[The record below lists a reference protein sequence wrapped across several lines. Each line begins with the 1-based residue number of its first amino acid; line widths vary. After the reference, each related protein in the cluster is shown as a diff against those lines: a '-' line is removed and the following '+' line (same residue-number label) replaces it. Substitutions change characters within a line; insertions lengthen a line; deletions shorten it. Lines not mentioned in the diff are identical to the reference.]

1 MDAATL
7 KDARRAAGLTQ
18 QQAAALLGVT
28 QAYLSMLERGER
40 PVSDVVAAGAVMH
53 LLVVPT
59 ALPFSGQPPE
69 HFEDALGALGYP
81 GFAYLRGGKRM
92 NPAELLLL
100 ALDTDDLPARVV
112 EGLPWLPLAFP
123 DLDWEW
129 LLREAKARNRQNRL
143 GFILDLAREA
153 TASLRNPK
161 MASLLADKTNRLE
174 ASLLAAEDS
183 LCHASMGNA
192 ERTWLRANRSPLA
205 TRWNVLSD
213 LKLSHL
219 DHVYI

>member
-1 MDAATL
+1 MNSTTL
-7 KDARRAAGLTQ
+7 KDARQAAGLTQ
-18 QQAAALLGVT
+18 QQAATLLGVT

-40 PVSDVVAAGAVMH
+40 PVSDAVAERAAMH
-53 LLVVPT
+53 LPVVPT
-59 ALPFSGQPPE
+59 ALPFTGQRPE
-69 HFEDALGALGYP
+69 HFEDVLGALGYP
-81 GFAYLRGGKRM
+81 GFAYLRSGKRM

-100 ALDTDDLPARVV
+100 ALDTEDLPARVV

-123 DLDWEW
+123 DLNWEW
-129 LLREAKARNRQNRL
+129 LLREAKVRNRQNRL

-153 TASLRNPK
+153 TARIPNPETV
-161 MASLLADKTNRLE
+161 SLLTDKTRRLE
-174 ASLLAAEDS
+174 ASLLALEDS

-192 ERTWLRANRSPLA
+192 ERKWLRTNRSPLA

-219 DHVYI
+219 DHVHV

>member
-1 MDAATL
+1 MTGAELKAARNTAGWTQQRT
-7 KDARRAAGLTQ
+7 ARR
-18 QQAAALLGVT
+18 LGVT

-40 PVSDVVAAGAVMH
+40 PVSDTVAARAAAH
-53 LLVVPT
+53 LPITPT
-59 ALPFSGQPPE
+59 ALPFTGQRPE

-81 GFAYLRGGKRM
+81 GFAYLRDGKRM

-100 ALDTDDLPARVV
+100 ALDTEDLPARVV

-123 DLDWEW
+123 DLNWEW
-129 LLREAKARNRQNRL
+129 LFREAKVRNRQNRL

-153 TASLRNPK
+153 TAHSRNPE
-161 MASLLADKTNRLE
+161 MASLLTDKTNRLE
-174 ASLLAAEDS
+174 ASLLATEDS

-192 ERTWLRANRSPLA
+192 ERTWLRTNRSPLA
-205 TRWNVLSD
+205 MRWNVLSD

-219 DHVYI
+219 DHVYV